1 MKKTTYFEKFFILKF
16 FPLKIIDVI
25 YPNRLTRHV

>member
-1 MKKTTYFEKFFILKF
+1 MKKTSHFENFFTLKF

-25 YPNRLTRHV
+25 YPNRQTRHI